1 MEEHVRI
8 HDTSSKYCEYYTA
21 LRVCLMDGLEI
32 PLKFFMQCPK
42 CVPLLKVVLEA
53 LDVSGHFHF

>member
-1 MEEHVRI
+1 MRI

-21 LRVCLMDGLEI
+21 LRVCLMDGLKI

-53 LDVSGHFHF
+53 LAVSGHFHF